1 MKKINFLLILTLVMK
16 ISAIAQQP
24 IPYNLYPQNSFLL
37 NPATMVEDN
46 CFHAFINRQSKW
58 SDVNSL
64 NANTFGA
71 YGNIAKN
78 SYLGGM
84 IVGDNRAIVSYF
96 TGNLMYAHKIVFKQN
111 NVLALGLG
119 VGFANNSLN
128 TEKVNVQD
136 KNDPAFNVFNTT
148 RVDVGFGAAYY
159 LKKWRLGF
167 SSPHIFDQSGNFSN
181 QYNANL
187 GYSFYTKTNDWK
199 FVPSVML
206 RNYKSVG
213 VLYDLMG
220 TATWKE
226 KVTGQV
232 GYRTDKSIIA
242 GIGLNWKMLTIA
254 YAYQYHVG
262 SEYNAF
268 SANGT
273 QEIQLA
279 IKLCKKDKP
288 VVEEKPAEKPVV
300 EEKKPV
306 DPNADKV
313 ATTVIML
320 DEKYGN
326 PVAGNIVVKKGKTE
340 VYAGK
345 GDESGVSNIFLPP
358 SKYEIL
364 VTAPGYLPQ
373 LENID
378 LSNQEKGSKYEIKL
392 KPIKLEKGLVFK
404 FKSINFE
411 TGSEKLKTS
420 SYQILDKIADIMLEN
435 PNMVVEIAGYTDN
448 VGDDTKNKIL
458 SEKRALSVLAYLT
471 EKGVKTTQMKAVGY
485 GEANPIAS
493 NDTDEGRLQ
502 NRRVM
507 FTVIEY

>member
-24 IPYNLYPQNSFLL
+24 IPYNLYTQNSFLL
-37 NPATMVEDN
+37 NPAAMVEDN

-64 NANTFGA
+64 NVNTFGA
-71 YGNIAKN
+71 HGNVAKN
-78 SYLGGM
+78 SYIGGM
-84 IVGDNRAIVSYF
+84 IVGDNRAMVSYL
-96 TGNLMYAHKIVFKQN
+96 TGNLMYAHKIIFKQN
-111 NVLALGLG
+111 NFLALGLG

-128 TEKVNVQD
+128 TEMVNTQV
-136 KNDPAFNVFNTT
+136 KNDPSFNVFNTT
-148 RVDVGFGAAYY
+148 RLDVGFGATYY
-159 LKKWRLGF
+159 LNKWRFGI
-167 SSPHIFDQSGNFSN
+167 SNPHIFDQFGDFSN

-187 GYSFYTKTNDWK
+187 GYSFNTKNNDWR
-199 FVPSVML
+199 FTPSVML
-206 RNYKSVG
+206 RNYKNVG
-213 VLYDLMG
+213 ILYDLMG
-220 TATWKE
+220 MATWKE

-242 GIGLNWKMLTIA
+242 GVGLNWKMLTIA

-262 SEYNAF
+262 EAYNAF

-288 VVEEKPAEKPVV
+288 LA
-300 EEKKPV
+300 EEKKPIV
-306 DPNADKV
+306 DENADKV
-313 ATTVIML
+313 AATVIML

-340 VYAGK
+340 VYTGK
-345 GDESGVSNIFLPP
+345 GDASGITNIYLAPN
-358 SKYEIL
+358 KYEML
-364 VTAPGYLPQ
+364 VTAAGYLPQ
-373 LENID
+373 LENVD
-378 LSNQEKGSKYEIKL
+378 LSNEAKGSKYEIKL
-392 KPIKLEKGLVFK
+392 KPVKLEKGLVFK

-411 TGSEKLKTS
+411 TGSDKLKTS

-435 PNMVVEIAGYTDN
+435 PNMVIEIAGYTDN
-448 VGDDTKNKIL
+448 VGDDAKNKVL
-458 SEKRALSVLAYLT
+458 SEKRAQSVLAYLT
-471 EKGVKTTQMKAVGY
+471 AKGVKQGQMKAVGY
-485 GEANPIAS
+485 GEANPIAT
-493 NDTDEGRLQ
+493 NDTEEGRLQ

-507 FTVIEY
+507 FTVIEF

>member
-37 NPATMVEDN
+37 NPATMVEDD

-64 NANTFGA
+64 TANTFGA
-71 YGNIAKN
+71 HGNVAKN
-78 SYLGGM
+78 SYIGGM
-84 IVGDNRAIVSYF
+84 IVGDNRAMVSYL
-96 TGNLMYAHKIVFKQN
+96 TGNLMYAHKIIFKQN
-111 NVLALGLG
+111 NFLALGLG

-128 TEKVNVQD
+128 TEMVNTQV
-136 KNDPAFNVFNTT
+136 KNDPSFSVFNST
-148 RVDVGFGAAYY
+148 RLDVGFGAAYY
-159 LKKWRLGF
+159 LNKWRLGI
-167 SSPHIFDQSGNFSN
+167 SAPHIFDQFGDFSN

-187 GYSFYTKTNDWK
+187 GYSFNTKNNDWK
-199 FVPSVML
+199 FIPSVML
-206 RNYKSVG
+206 RNYKNVG
-213 VLYDLMG
+213 ILYDLMG
-220 TATWKE
+220 MATWKE

-242 GIGLNWKMLTIA
+242 GIGFNWRMLTIA

-262 SEYNAF
+262 EAYNAF
-268 SANGT
+268 SASGT
-273 QEIQLA
+273 QEVQLA
-279 IKLCKKDKP
+279 LKLCKKDKP
-288 VVEEKPAEKPVV
+288 AAQEKPVA
-300 EEKKPV
+300 EEKKPI
-306 DPNADKV
+306 DENADKV

-340 VYAGK
+340 VYTGK
-345 GDESGVSNIFLPP
+345 GDASGVSNIYLLPN
-358 SKYEIL
+358 KYEIL
-364 VTAPGYLPQ
+364 VTAPSYLPQ
-373 LENID
+373 IENID
-378 LSNQEKGSKYEIKL
+378 LSNEAKGSKYEIKL

-411 TGSEKLKTS
+411 TGSDKLKSS
-420 SYQILDKIADIMLEN
+420 SYQILDKIAEIMLEN

-448 VGDDTKNKIL
+448 VGDDAKNKAL
-458 SEKRALSVLAYLT
+458 SEKRAQSVLAYLT
-471 EKGVKTTQMKAVGY
+471 TKGVKPSQMKAVGY
-485 GEANPIAS
+485 GEANPIAT
-493 NDTDEGRLQ
+493 NDTEEGRLQ

>member
-1 MKKINFLLILTLVMK
+1 MKKINILLVFTLVMK

-37 NPATMVEDN
+37 NPATMVEDD

-64 NANTFGA
+64 TANTFGA
-71 YGNIAKN
+71 HDNIAKN

-84 IVGDNRAIVSYF
+84 IVGDNRAMVSYL
-96 TGNLMYAHKIVFKQN
+96 TGNIMYAHKIIFKQN
-111 NVLALGLG
+111 NFLALGLG

-128 TEKVNVQD
+128 TEMINTQV
-136 KNDPAFNVFNTT
+136 KNDPSFEVFNTT
-148 RVDVGFGAAYY
+148 RLDVGFGAAYY
-159 LKKWRLGF
+159 LNKWRLGV
-167 SSPHIFDQSGNFSN
+167 STPHIFDQFGELSN

-187 GYSFYTKTNDWK
+187 GYSFNTKNNDWR
-199 FVPSVML
+199 FTPSVML
-206 RNYKSVG
+206 RNYKNVG
-213 VLYDLMG
+213 ILYDLMG
-220 TATWKE
+220 MATWKE
-226 KVTGQV
+226 KVTAQV

-262 SEYNAF
+262 EAYNAF

-279 IKLCKKDKP
+279 IKLSKKDKP
-288 VVEEKPAEKPVV
+288 AAEDKKPVV
-300 EEKKPV
+300 DK
-306 DPNADKV
+306 NADKV
-313 ATTVIML
+313 ATTVVML

-326 PVAGNIVVKKGKTE
+326 PVAGNIVVNKGKTE
-340 VYAGK
+340 IYTGK
-345 GDESGVSNIFLPP
+345 GDASGVSNIYLLPN
-358 SKYEIL
+358 KYEIL

-373 LENID
+373 IENID
-378 LSNQEKGSKYEIKL
+378 LSNEAKGSKYEIKL

-411 TGSEKLKTS
+411 TGSDKLKTS
-420 SYQILDKIADIMLEN
+420 SYQILEKIADIMLEN

-448 VGDDTKNKIL
+448 VGDDAKNKAL
-458 SEKRALSVLAYLT
+458 SEKRAQSVLAYLIA
-471 EKGVKTTQMKAVGY
+471 KGVKSSQMKAVGY
-485 GEANPIAS
+485 GEANPIAT
-493 NDTDEGRLQ
+493 NDTEEGRLQ

-507 FTVIEY
+507 FTVIEF

>member
-1 MKKINFLLILTLVMK
+1 MK

-37 NPATMVEDN
+37 NPATMVEDD

-64 NANTFGA
+64 TANTFGA
-71 YGNIAKN
+71 HGNVAKN

-84 IVGDNRAIVSYF
+84 IVGDNRAMVSYL
-96 TGNLMYAHKIVFKQN
+96 TANLMYAHKIIFKQN
-111 NVLALGLG
+111 NFLALGLG

-128 TEKVNVQD
+128 NDMVNTKD
-136 KNDPAFNVFNTT
+136 KNDPAFNVFNSNQL
-148 RVDVGFGAAYY
+148 DVSFGAAYY
-159 LKKWRLGF
+159 LNKWRLGI
-167 SSPHIFDQSGNFSN
+167 SAPHIFDQFGEFSG

-187 GYSFYTKTNDWK
+187 GYSFNTKNNDWR
-199 FVPSVML
+199 FTPSVML

-213 VLYDLMG
+213 ILYDFMG
-220 TATWKE
+220 MATYKE
-226 KVTGQV
+226 KVTAQV

-242 GIGLNWKMLTIA
+242 GIGLNWKTLTIA
-254 YAYQYHVG
+254 YAYQYNVG
-262 SEYNAF
+262 SNYNNF
-268 SANGT
+268 SPNGT

-288 VVEEKPAEKPVV
+288 MVEDKKPVV
-300 EEKKPV
+300 DENAEKV
-306 DPNADKV
+306 S
-313 ATTVIML
+313 TTVLML

-326 PVAGNIVVKKGKTE
+326 PVAGNIVIKKGKIE

-345 GDESGVSNIFLPP
+345 GDASGTSNFYLPP

-373 LENID
+373 QEVLD
-378 LSNQEKGSKYEIKL
+378 LSTQAKGSKYEIKL

-404 FKSINFE
+404 FKTVNFE
-411 TGSEKLKTS
+411 TGSNKLKQTS
-420 SYQILDKIADIMLEN
+420 NQILDKMADLMLEN
-435 PNMVVEIAGYTDN
+435 PSLVIEVAGYTDN
-448 VGDDTKNKIL
+448 VGDDNANKLL
-458 SEKRALSVLAYLT
+458 SEKRAQAVVAYLT
-471 EKGVKTTQMKAVGY
+471 SKGVKAAQMKAIGY
-485 GEANPIAS
+485 GEANPIAT
-493 NDTDEGRLQ
+493 NETEDGRLQ

-507 FTVIEY
+507 FTVLEF